1 MPQWKQ
7 VNRSTH
13 LTSVFVAPSF
23 LVLSGFL
30 SPVSCGFAGGE
41 VWKVRGYQ
49 RLLKEVGGGPKHNT
63 WSVGTLAAP
72 LLLLLEFIMS

>member
-13 LTSVFVAPSF
+13 LMSVLVGPSF

-30 SPVSCGFAGGE
+30 LPVSCGFAGGKVWRFRLE
-41 VWKVRGYQ
+41 VC
-49 RLLKEVGGGPKHNT
+49 
-63 WSVGTLAAP
+63 
-72 LLLLLEFIMS
+72 

>member
-13 LTSVFVAPSF
+13 LTSVLVGPSF

-30 SPVSCGFAGGE
+30 GGVPCGFAGGE
-41 VWKVRGYQ
+41 GVEVQTGG
-49 RLLKEVGGGPKHNT
+49 LLTKVGGGIKHNT
-63 WSVGTLAAP
+63 
-72 LLLLLEFIMS
+72 